1 MDVGLGNLKSI
12 SPLEQR
18 MASILAIGARRVDA
32 EKQGRGVEHAD
43 ESRSLV
49 DGDGCLATPELAGA
63 AEADSAA
70 CHEGDAS

>member
-1 MDVGLGNLKSI
+1 MGVGTLKSI

-18 MASILAIGARRVDA
+18 IASILASGARRAAAV
-32 EKQGRGVEHAD
+32 KQGRGVEHAD
-43 ESRSLV
+43 GLRSLV
-49 DGDGCLATPELAGA
+49 DGDGCSATPELAGA